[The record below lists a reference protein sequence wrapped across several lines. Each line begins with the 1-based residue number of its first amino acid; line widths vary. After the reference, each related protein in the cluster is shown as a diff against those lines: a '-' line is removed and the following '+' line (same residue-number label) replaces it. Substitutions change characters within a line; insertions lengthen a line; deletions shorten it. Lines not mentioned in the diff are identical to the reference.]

1 MSLTD
6 VLNEINISLSDTQK
20 QQFETYANLL
30 LEWNQRMNLTAI
42 TDRQDIYVKHFHD
55 SLLLE
60 YLYHPEGTL
69 MDVGSGA
76 GFPGLPLAINN
87 PDLQVTLLE
96 PIEKRCSFLNHVV
109 EQLKLNNVE
118 VVRMRAEEFSGR
130 TFNYV
135 TSRAVAPMNIL
146 CELCLPL
153 TAINGH
159 FIAMKGPKATEE
171 LKQAQK
177 AIRILGGETA
187 ELRELQLPGDQT
199 RVFVDII
206 KKKTTPQGYP
216 RSYSRIKKKPL

>member
-20 QQFETYANLL
+20 QQFETYADLL

-69 MDVGSGA
+69 LDVGSGA
-76 GFPGLPLAINN
+76 GFPGLPLAINS

-96 PIEKRCSFLNHVV
+96 PIEKRCSFLNHVI
-109 EQLKLNNVE
+109 EQLELNNVE
-118 VVRMRAEEFSGR
+118 VIRMRAEEFSGR

-159 FIAMKGPKATEE
+159 FIAMKGPKAKEE
-171 LKQAQK
+171 LEQAQK

-187 ELRELQLPGDQT
+187 EVRELLLPGDQT

-216 RSYSRIKKKPL
+216 RPYSRIKKKPL

>member
-20 QQFETYANLL
+20 QQFEAYADLL

-135 TSRAVAPMNIL
+135 TSRAVAPVNIL